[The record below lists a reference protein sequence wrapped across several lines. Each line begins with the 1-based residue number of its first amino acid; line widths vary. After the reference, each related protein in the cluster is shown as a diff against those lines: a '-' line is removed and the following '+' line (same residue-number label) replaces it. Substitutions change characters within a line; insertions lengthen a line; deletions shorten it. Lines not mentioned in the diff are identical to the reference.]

1 MLENLLQPLAE
12 MDIWAWE
19 AFLSDWVF
27 VISMAVLVFEL
38 MRYALM
44 KKLGWLML
52 GDTVASFVT
61 QALFIGITV
70 LFLGTFYIVTYYTVS
85 EFALFEIEA
94 TWLSLAVCI
103 VLADLTYY
111 WEHRFTHRV
120 AAAWATHSV
129 HHSSTFFNISVAYR
143 FGPMD
148 GIWPVF
154 FHIPLI
160 LVGFD
165 PAVVL
170 FSEILVQLYQTFLH
184 TEAVR
189 KLPKPI
195 EAIFNTPSH
204 HRVHHGSNPEYLDR
218 NYGGVL
224 IVWDRMFGTF
234 AEEKAKVDYG
244 LVAPI
249 ASVNPVVVTFHG
261 FYRLGKEVW
270 AADGIAGKLRVLAAP
285 PGENRMK
292 TDAKAAALHP
302 AE

>member
-1 MLENLLQPLAE
+1 MLETLLQPLAE
-12 MDIWAWE
+12 MEVWAWE

-38 MRYALM
+38 LRYAFL
-44 KKLGWLML
+44 KRLGWLML
-52 GDTVASFVT
+52 GDALTSFVT
-61 QALFIGITV
+61 QALFIGMTV
-70 LFLGTFYIVTYYTVS
+70 LFLGTFYIVTYYTVH

-94 TWLSLAVCI
+94 TWLSLLVCI

-120 AAAWATHSV
+120 AAGWATHSV
-129 HHSSTFFNISVAYR
+129 HHSSTFFNMSVAYR

-160 LVGFD
+160 LMGFD

-204 HRVHHGSNPEYLDR
+204 HRVHHGSNPEYLDK

-234 AEEKAKVDYG
+234 AEEKEKVDYG
-244 LVAPI
+244 LVTPI
-249 ASVNPVVVTFHG
+249 ASINPIVVTFHG
-261 FYRLGKEVW
+261 FYRLGKELW
-270 AADGIAGKLRVLAAP
+270 AADGIAGKFRTLVAP
-285 PGENRMK
+285 PGENRREAE
-292 TDAKAAALHP
+292 TKASALHP